1 MSNMFDPDSFLD
13 SFVEEANETERVLIP
28 AKVYPAYIEDVG
40 MRNGDREDGTP
51 WVQLIVKWCIEDGE
65 AAALLNRDKVVLT
78 DSFFIDLDDDGRIA
92 TGTNKNLVLG
102 RLRKAIG
109 KNTGR
114 FSPRDLVGCRALI
127 DVKHT
132 VNKESGLPREE
143 VKSVAS
149 MG

>member
-1 MSNMFDPDSFLD
+1 MTSMFDPDTFLD
-13 SFVEEANETERVLIP
+13 SFVEDSNETERVLVP

-51 WVQLIVKWCIEDGE
+51 WVQLIVKWCIEDAE
-65 AAALLNRDKVVLT
+65 AATLLNRDKVLLS
-78 DSFFIDLDDDGRIA
+78 DSFFIDLDEDGRIA

-102 RLRKAIG
+102 RLRKAVG
-109 KNTGR
+109 KNEGR
-114 FSPRDLVGCRALI
+114 FSPRDLIGCRALI

-132 VNKESGLPREE
+132 VNKESGIPREE

-149 MG
+149 LG

>member
-1 MSNMFDPDSFLD
+1 MSNMFDPDTFLD
-13 SFVEEANETERVLIP
+13 SFVDEANETERVLIP
-28 AKVYPAYIEDVG
+28 AKVYPAYVEDVG
-40 MRNGDREDGTP
+40 MRTGSREDGSP
-51 WVQLIVKWCIEDGE
+51 WVQLVVKWCIEDAD
-65 AAALLNRDKVVLT
+65 AAAVLNKDKVVLT

-92 TGTNKNLVLG
+92 TGTNKNLGLG
-102 RLRKAIG
+102 RLRKAVG
-109 KNTGR
+109 KNTGK

-132 VNKESGLPREE
+132 VNKESGMPREE